1 MVFQKT
7 VGKRRLV
14 DTHTKP
20 KNRKDANPIRY
31 FQNLKIARKRHL
43 VNTCKFSKKPWRRN
57 ISVDIHNSNFK
68 TKNKK
73 GLEKPQISK
82 NRGEATFH
90 RYPQNK
96 IFEKKARR
104 RHSVDTCTQIREE
117 ATFHRYS
124 QPNEQGSDIPSIL
137 AIPFS
142 REATLSRYLHFL
154 KPKTRL
160 SHQNPAFMPKTW
172 LSCQKPKSGF
182 HANKTKTWLSC
193 QK

>member
-43 VNTCKFSKKPWRRN
+43 VDTCKISKKNRGDTTFQL
-57 ISVDIHNSNFK
+57 ISTTQISKQKQRFEKTSNF
-68 TKNKK
+68 
-73 GLEKPQISK
+73 K

-90 RYPQNK
+90 RYPQNQ

-142 REATLSRYLHFL
+142 REATLSRYLHF
-154 KPKTRL
+154 
-160 SHQNPAFMPKTW
+160 
-172 LSCQKPKSGF
+172 
-182 HANKTKTWLSC
+182 
-193 QK
+193 